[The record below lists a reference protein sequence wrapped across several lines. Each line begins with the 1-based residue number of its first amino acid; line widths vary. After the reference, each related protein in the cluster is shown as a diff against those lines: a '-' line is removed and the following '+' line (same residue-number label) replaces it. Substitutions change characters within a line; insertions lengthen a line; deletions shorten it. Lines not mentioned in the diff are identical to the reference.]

1 MNITSVDQIQN
12 YLAFKQIYFRKE
24 VQDSN
29 FNTFAKGGR
38 VSEVGKVEVSKIREN
53 CIALTLE
60 INGEQTMIYNDMNE
74 VEFVKFVTSLC
85 VPVSVLV
92 ESYFNSK

>member
-1 MNITSVDQIQN
+1 
-12 YLAFKQIYFRKE
+12 
-24 VQDSN
+24 
-29 FNTFAKGGR
+29 
-38 VSEVGKVEVSKIREN
+38 
-53 CIALTLE
+53 
-60 INGEQTMIYNDMNE
+60 MIYNDMNE